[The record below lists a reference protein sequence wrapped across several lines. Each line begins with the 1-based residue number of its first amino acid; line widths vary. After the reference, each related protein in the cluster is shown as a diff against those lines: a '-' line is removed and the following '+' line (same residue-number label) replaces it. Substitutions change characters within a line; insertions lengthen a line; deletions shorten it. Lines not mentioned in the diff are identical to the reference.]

1 MFRRGHGLFIL
12 PALMFGGWIAVAVL
26 GSILGLAGALI
37 GGLFRGLA
45 ALASG
50 IFSGSGIAGGILIG
64 LLVFLGL
71 KKKSGKKR
79 AEEENACTVDGETV
93 ETEIVEPVRYY
104 HMSE

>member
-1 MFRRGHGLFIL
+1 MYRRGHGLFIL

-50 IFSGSGIAGGILIG
+50 IFSGSGIAGGVLIG
-64 LLVFLGL
+64 LLVFLGF
-71 KKKSGKKR
+71 KKKNEKKR
-79 AEEENACTVDGETV
+79 AEEENTSTVDGEAV
-93 ETEIVEPVRYY
+93 ETKIVEPVRYY
-104 HMSE
+104 HMGE

>member
-50 IFSGSGIAGGILIG
+50 IFSGSGIAGGVLIG

-71 KKKSGKKR
+71 KKKSGKKQ
-79 AEEENACTVDGETV
+79 AEEENACTVDGEVV
-93 ETEIVEPVRYY
+93 ETEIAEPVRYY
-104 HMSE
+104 HMGE